1 MHIHILGISGTFMG
15 SLAAIAKES
24 GFQVTG
30 SDLYSYPPISD
41 QLSDLGIEVI
51 PNYDLKQLDLNPDLI
66 VIGNVMTRGMPL
78 VEAILNSDI
87 PYTSGP
93 EWLGNNILKDRT
105 VIAVS
110 GTHGKTTTASLI
122 AFILQDLGYD
132 PGYLIGGVPIGF
144 STSAT
149 RGSDPYFVIE
159 ADEYDTAFFDKRSK
173 FIHYNPNFLVINN
186 IEFDHVDIFSDM
198 SEIYWQFHQLLRLI
212 PSDTTVI
219 ANGDDN
225 NIKQLL
231 SQGFWSEKITF
242 GTSNKHDWSMEVI
255 TDEGVTFSR
264 HNEQLSQIRP
274 QIIGQH
280 NMMNILGAT
289 AALSTVGLKN
299 KDILKS
305 IDRFP
310 GVKRRLEFLGEYSGI
325 KIFDDFA
332 HHPTSII
339 ASIDSLKDK
348 YQGDGCL
355 YTITELASN
364 TMKKGTLRE
373 ELVDSFDQADLSL
386 IINNKDIE
394 WDIKK
399 EYTKKENAIIIE
411 NHEEIKDHL
420 SDKLKPGDIILIM
433 TNRTSVPIREVLMNV
448 IGE

>member
-24 GFQVTG
+24 GFKVTG

-41 QLSDLGIEVI
+41 QLNNLGIEVI
-51 PNYDLKQLDLNPDLI
+51 PNYDLEQLDLNPDLI

-219 ANGDDN
+219 ANGDDD
-225 NIKQLL
+225 NIAKLF
-231 SQGFWSEKITF
+231 SQGFWSERVTF
-242 GTSNKHDWSMEVI
+242 GKSNQHDWSMDVI
-255 TDEGVTFSR
+255 PDEGVTFSR
-264 HNEQLSQIRP
+264 GKEQIGQIRP

-289 AALSTVGLKN
+289 AVLSTVGLEN

-310 GVKRRLEFLGEYSGI
+310 GVKRRLEFLGEHSGI

-348 YQGDGCL
+348 YQGDGSI

-373 ELVDSFDQADLSL
+373 ELVDSFDQADVSL

-394 WDIKK
+394 WDIEK
-399 EYTKKENAIIIE
+399 EYANKNNTIIID
-411 NHEEIKDHL
+411 NHEEIMDHL

-433 TNRTSVPIREVLMNV
+433 TNRTSVPIREVLMSI